1 MAGSSQKPLSP
12 QDLLVVGINHRSAGA
27 LLRERLLLEE
37 GNQTHR
43 LTALKADGFQEAVVL
58 ATCDRLDIFVPLN
71 PAPAGADQGTTETAE
86 GGVGGAGQAEWA
98 EALRNFLATW
108 ARLPLADITGQTYEL
123 KGPDALRHLFAVAA
137 SLDSQLIGEPQIF
150 GQVKAAHREAKAQ
163 GMVARG
169 LERPFQAA
177 FAAAKRVLSETPV
190 AEQPV
195 SLASSALQV
204 ARDLHGD
211 LGRVS
216 GLVLGLGDMGELLA
230 DELQKAGLKELVL
243 MHRFEGR
250 AEAAAHRLGCHYRP
264 WDHLDEALIA
274 ADIVVT
280 ADGTGRLNL
289 TAPQVETALKA
300 RRRQPVFFID
310 VALPGDIDKSVED
323 LDGAFLY
330 SLDDLEQLARQ
341 GRENREGVAIAAWR
355 VLGEELQAFQRQE
368 AERQGSPL
376 VAALRRHGETL
387 RQEVLAEPNLTSEQA
402 TQRLL
407 KRLLHDPSEALR
419 RMAADN
425 PEQQAHYEA
434 LFGELFGFAGDG
446 QAVKK
451 PATWEKQA
459 SGKMRAQQDT
469 LSRRGASNKRGK
481 S

>member
-1 MAGSSQKPLSP
+1 MADAPQKPP
-12 QDLLVVGINHRSAGA
+12 VAHDLLVVGINHRSAGA

-37 GNQTHR
+37 GNQIQR
-43 LTALKADGFQEAVVL
+43 LSELQALGFTEAVVL
-58 ATCDRLDIFVPLN
+58 ATCDRLDIFVPLE
-71 PAPAGADQGTTETAE
+71 PLPPRGDQGHTDVPEEAGAPLQSQLASL
-86 GGVGGAGQAEWA
+86 
-98 EALRNFLATW
+98 LRDCLASW
-108 ARLPLADITGQTYEL
+108 ARLPLVDIEGQSYEL
-123 KGPDALRHLFAVAA
+123 SRQDALRHLFAVAA

-150 GQVKAAHREAKAQ
+150 GQVKAAHRD
-163 GMVARG
+163 ARSEG
-169 LERPFQAA
+169 LVSKKLERPFQAA

-204 ARDLHGD
+204 ARDLHGSLD
-211 LGRVS
+211 RIS
-216 GLVLGLGDMGELLA
+216 ALVLGLGDMGELLG
-230 DELQKAGLKELVL
+230 DELLKAGVSNLVV

-264 WDHLDEALIA
+264 WDQLDDALVA
-274 ADIVVT
+274 ADVVIT

-310 VALPGDIDKSVED
+310 VALPGDVDKAVED

-330 SLDDLEQLARQ
+330 SLDDLEHLARQ

-376 VAALRRHGETL
+376 IAALRRHGETL
-387 RQEVLAEPNLTSEQA
+387 RQEVLEDSSLNAEQA

-407 KRLLHDPSEALR
+407 KRLLHDPSETLR

-425 PEQQAHYEA
+425 PDRQAHYEA
-434 LFGELFGFAGDG
+434 LFGELFGFAEDG

-451 PATWEKQA
+451 PASDEKPGA
-459 SGKMRAQQDT
+459 VRMKAQEET
-469 LSRRGASNKRGK
+469 LSRRGAGSKRGTT
-481 S
+481 